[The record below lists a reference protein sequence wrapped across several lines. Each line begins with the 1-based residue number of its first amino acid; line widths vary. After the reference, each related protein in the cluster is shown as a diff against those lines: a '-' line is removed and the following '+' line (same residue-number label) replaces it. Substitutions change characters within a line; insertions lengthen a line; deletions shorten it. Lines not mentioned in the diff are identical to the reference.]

1 MHGPFSRERVSQ
13 HMFTPV
19 GSEDPSLA
27 TVPEVNADDLVPGCF
42 PCDQQAAASLPP
54 REDVVHTDH
63 WRVAHAFNSTLPG
76 WLVLLPTRHVASF
89 TELTP
94 EAADELG
101 GLVRR
106 LGTALEVVT
115 GCVKTYLMQF
125 SEAEGF
131 SHLHLHLVP
140 RLPNHPEDARGPH
153 VFAYLTDDQ
162 AQWLPTTERDT
173 IALSVRAALA

>member
-1 MHGPFSRERVSQ
+1 M
-13 HMFTPV
+13 
-19 GSEDPSLA
+19 
-27 TVPEVNADDLVPGCF
+27 NIDDLVPGCF
-42 PCDQQAAASLPP
+42 PCDQQAAVSPPP

-76 WLVLLPTRHVASF
+76 WLVLLPTEHVTSF
-89 TELTP
+89 TELTTA
-94 EAADELG
+94 AADELG

-106 LGTALEVVT
+106 LGTALEAVT

-140 RLPNHPEDARGPH
+140 RLPNHPEDARGPR

-162 AQWLPTTERDT
+162 TKWLPARELDA
-173 IALSVRAALA
+173 IALSVRTALP

>member
-1 MHGPFSRERVSQ
+1 M
-13 HMFTPV
+13 T
-19 GSEDPSLA
+19 
-27 TVPEVNADDLVPGCF
+27 ADDLVPGCF
-42 PCDQQAAASLPP
+42 SCAGQAQPSRPP
-54 REDVVHTDH
+54 REEVLHTAH

-76 WLVLLPTRHVASF
+76 WLVLLPTRHLTSF

-106 LGTALEVVT
+106 LAGALEAVT

-140 RLPNHPEDARGPH
+140 RMPDHPADARGPR
-153 VFAYLTDDQ
+153 VFSYLADDE
-162 AQWLPTTERDT
+162 AAWIPETRRDE
-173 IALSVRAALA
+173 IALSIRAALG

>member
-1 MHGPFSRERVSQ
+1 M
-13 HMFTPV
+13 
-19 GSEDPSLA
+19 
-27 TVPEVNADDLVPGCF
+27 PEVNADNLMPGCF
-42 PCDQQAAASLPP
+42 VCDQQAATSLPP
-54 REDVVHTDH
+54 REEVVHTDH

-76 WLVLLPTRHVASF
+76 WLVLLPTRHVESF

-106 LGTALEVVT
+106 LGTALEAVI
-115 GCVKTYLMQF
+115 GCLKTYLMQF

-140 RLPNHPEDARGPH
+140 RLPDHPEDALGPR
-153 VFAYLTDDQ
+153 VFTYLTDDQ
-162 AQWLPTTERDT
+162 AQWLPARERDT